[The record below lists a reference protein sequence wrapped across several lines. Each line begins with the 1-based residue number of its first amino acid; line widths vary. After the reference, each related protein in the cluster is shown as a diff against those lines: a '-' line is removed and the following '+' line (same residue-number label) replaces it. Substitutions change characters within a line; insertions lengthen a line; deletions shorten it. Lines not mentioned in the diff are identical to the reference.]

1 MHEISNNVAFW
12 HVKIRT
18 SPCSLLVSL
27 ESPNG
32 VQSVAKQSYNT
43 QATSKGSDRTAR
55 MRRLIWGFAGRTY
68 HIVGN
73 LMYWLKCNMK
83 LHFFR
88 KSDYSIQF
96 TKIFHWVILVNNK
109 GFRFGITECNH
120 PYKIPLKASNDI
132 LMFQIFTKAKDIFL
146 SEWVMLVWSDGWP
159 ITWSSAP
166 RNVHYWV

>member
-1 MHEISNNVAFW
+1 
-12 HVKIRT
+12 
-18 SPCSLLVSL
+18 
-27 ESPNG
+27 
-32 VQSVAKQSYNT
+32 
-43 QATSKGSDRTAR
+43 

-73 LMYWLKCNMK
+73 LMHWLKCNMK

-120 PYKIPLKASNDI
+120 PYKVPLKASNDI

-146 SEWVMLVWSDGWP
+146 SEWAMLVWSDGWP

-166 RNVHYWV
+166 QNVHYWVPLCCVILQAFLSSAAKDIDRRQKSTLSEESWRPL